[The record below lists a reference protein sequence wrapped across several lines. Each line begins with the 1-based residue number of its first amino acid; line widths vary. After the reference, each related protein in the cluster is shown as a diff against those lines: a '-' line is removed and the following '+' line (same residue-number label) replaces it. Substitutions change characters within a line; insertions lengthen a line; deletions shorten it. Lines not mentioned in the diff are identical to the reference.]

1 MAKQL
6 YYGGNII
13 TMEGEDAEAVL
24 VQDGRILRT
33 GTFEEMKCSAGPNT
47 QFIDLIG
54 NTLLPGLI
62 DSHSHITAFAQTL
75 SLVQLSDAKSFDEIV
90 EKISAFRLENKLRD
104 TDWISGFGYDHN
116 FLKEKMHPDK
126 TLLNQFPNPIVI
138 AHASGHMGIMNQ
150 AALDAV
156 EINADTPDPQGGK
169 IGRFSGSTEP
179 NGYLEETAFTS
190 ASAKIPKPTID
201 EMEKQLVKAQD
212 IYLSYGITTAQ
223 DGLTRKAEWNLLQT
237 ACKHKSLKMDLVSY
251 IDLEQCHNLAKQN
264 YQYLKNYQNRLKIGG
279 YKIFLDG
286 SPQGRAAW
294 MGTPYEGDTY
304 CGYPVHSDKQ
314 VVTFMKTA
322 VDENIQILVHCNG
335 DAAAE
340 QMIDSYQKV
349 FEPQK
354 NIRPVMIH
362 AQLVRND
369 QLKRMAE
376 LSMTSSFFTAH
387 TWYWGDIHLKNFG
400 KQRAD
405 YISPAKDAIL
415 HGVNYTFHQDTP
427 VIMPDML
434 ETLWCAVN
442 RISKN
447 GVLMGKEQK
456 ITVYEALKGITIN
469 AAYQYFEENRK
480 GSIKAGKLADFVI
493 LDKNPLETAPEELRN
508 IRVLQTIKE
517 GEVIYERRI

>member
-75 SLVQLSDAKSFDEIV
+75 SLVQLNDVKSFDEIV
-90 EKISAFRLENKLRD
+90 ERISVFRSENHLNN

-126 TLLNQFPNPIVI
+126 TVLNQFPNPIVI

-156 EINADTPDPQGGK
+156 GINAGTPDPQGGK

-179 NGYLEETAFTS
+179 NGYLEETAFTQ
-190 ASAKIPKPTID
+190 ASAKMPKPAIAD
-201 EMEKQLVKAQD
+201 MEKQLRKAQD
-212 IYLSYGITTAQ
+212 IYFRYGITTAQ
-223 DGLTRKAEWNLLQT
+223 DGLTRKNEWNLL
-237 ACKHKSLKMDLVSY
+237 KSASEHNHLKMDIVSY
-251 IDLEQCHNLAKQN
+251 IDLEQCHDLAKQN
-264 YQYLKNYQNRLKIGG
+264 QLYLKNYQNRLKIGG

-286 SPQGRAAW
+286 SPQGRTAW
-294 MGTPYEGDTY
+294 MSTPYEGDTY
-304 CGYPVHSDKQ
+304 CGYPVHTDQ
-314 VVTFMKTA
+314 EVINFMKTA

-349 FEPQK
+349 YEPQK

-362 AQLVRND
+362 AQLVRED
-369 QLKRMAE
+369 QLKRMAA
-376 LSMTSSFFTAH
+376 LSMTASFFTAH

-400 KQRAD
+400 KQRAEQ
-405 YISPAKDAIL
+405 ISPAKDAIL

-427 VIMPDML
+427 VIQPDML

-447 GVLMGKEQK
+447 GVLMGREQRV
-456 ITVYEALKGITIN
+456 TVYEALRGITIN
-469 AAYQYFEENRK
+469 AAYQYFEERQK
-480 GSIKAGKLADFVI
+480 GSIKPGKLADFVV
-493 LDKNPLETAPEELRN
+493 LDKNPLETAPEELKN
-508 IRVLQTIKE
+508 IQIVQTIKE
-517 GEVIYERRI
+517 GEVVYER